1 MLAMLLVLCLAP
13 SARAQGPAG
22 EPSPAAPRSAS
33 PDSLPAFPPESVRAW
48 QVGLLRS
55 DRLQHA
61 TLSFSLGTAF
71 TLATRDRVS
80 GAGIALA
87 LGALKELWDSRHGG
101 ADGVDLLAD
110 AVGATL
116 GAYAADAGPRGSP

>member
-1 MLAMLLVLCLAP
+1 MPVAALLLFLVLAP
-13 SARAQGPAG
+13 ARAGAQP
-22 EPSPAAPRSAS
+22 PRLAT
-33 PDSLPAFPPESVRAW
+33 PTVDTLRAFPPATVRAW
-48 QVGLLRS
+48 QVGLLRP

-61 TLSFSLGTAF
+61 GLSFALGTAF
-71 TLATRDRVS
+71 TLASREPVA
-80 GAGIALA
+80 GAATALA

-116 GAYAADAGPRGSP
+116 GAIAADSGTSDPR